1 MINAVSQ
8 FLQMCRNI
16 QNKFLSW
23 AYRQTETERE
33 GKREREKEKGGK
45 NKTKKNSELNTGKG
59 SALKLSVIMID
70 ADGQLSRLHCLAG
83 APAETEP
90 PVSGLKTS
98 RSATLP
104 RAVHAL
110 PGGA

>member
-1 MINAVSQ
+1 
-8 FLQMCRNI
+8 MCRNI

-23 AYRQTETERE
+23 AYRQTDRQRQRETKRR
-33 GKREREKEKGGK
+33 GKKQKK
-45 NKTKKNSELNTGKG
+45 QKNSELNTGKG

-110 PGGA
+110 PRGA